1 MSTTDVRVVPQPDPE
16 VTALARVCEAL
27 AEQSA
32 LERFEIAVKSRLAT
46 GINDD
51 NELRITDELLHQ
63 VVLGGDAVQ
72 EATEPTVSLL
82 FARHRQATAEVKKW
96 IWRNDKTKK
105 WEGRWGVLREALDGL
120 ILKYKAAKRDL
131 ERRQNEELQRA
142 AEIERQR
149 LAAAARAALRN
160 GDVATAK
167 VAIQEAA
174 AVVTPV
180 ITGSTPVL
188 DNTGDRQEWV
198 IEVTNSEAVL
208 KNVAAGVIPFSA
220 LKRDPWDLTFLKKEI
235 NRRGGLPAN
244 WTGISAKQVDVL
256 THRR

>member
-1 MSTTDVRVVPQPDPE
+1 MSTAIRVVPQPDPE
-16 VTALARVCEAL
+16 VTALAKTCQIL
-27 AEQSA
+27 AKQSS
-32 LERFEIAVKSRLAT
+32 LDRFEIAVKSRLER

-63 VVLGGDAVQ
+63 VVLGGDQVK
-72 EATEPTVSLL
+72 EVTEPTVSLL
-82 FARHRQATAEVKKW
+82 FARHREATAEVKKW

-120 ILKYKAAKRDL
+120 ILKYKAAKREL
-131 ERRQNEELQRA
+131 ERRQNEELARA
-142 AEIERQR
+142 AEEERR
-149 LAAAARAALRN
+149 RKEAEARAALRN

-167 VAIQEAA
+167 AAMQAVAE
-174 AVVTPV
+174 VVTPV
-180 ITGSTPVL
+180 VVGSVPLL

-208 KNVAAGVIPFSA
+208 KNVAAGIIPFSA
-220 LKRDPWDLTFLKKEI
+220 LKRDPWDITFLKKEI
-235 NRRGGLPAN
+235 SRRGGLPAN
-244 WTGISAKQVDVL
+244 WTGISVKQVDAL